1 MVKKFARPGANSSTV
16 RLELTPLIDTVFNLL
31 IFFAV
36 STTLISSRAG
46 LPVDLPQA
54 KTAETQKSKV
64 MVSVDR
70 DGRIFYEESPVTA
83 EELEVR
89 LKQAFAQQ
97 PQVLV
102 IVNADRRVVYDRV
115 VQVLDVARSAGIRNL
130 ALAVKKE
137 KAAQESPTKTP

>member
-36 STTLISSRAG
+36 STTLISSRTG

-115 VQVLDVARSAGIRNL
+115 VQVLDVARSAGISNL

-137 KAAQESPTKTP
+137 KPAEESPTKTP

>member
-1 MVKKFARPGANSSTV
+1 
-16 RLELTPLIDTVFNLL
+16 LELTPLIDTVFNLL

-64 MVSVDR
+64 MISVDR
-70 DGRIFYEESPVTA
+70 DGRIFYEDSPVTP
-83 EELEVR
+83 EELEAR
-89 LKQAFAQQ
+89 LKQAVAQQ

-115 VQVLDVARSAGIRNL
+115 VQVLDVARSAGIHNL

-137 KAAQESPTKTP
+137 RGVEEAPPKTL